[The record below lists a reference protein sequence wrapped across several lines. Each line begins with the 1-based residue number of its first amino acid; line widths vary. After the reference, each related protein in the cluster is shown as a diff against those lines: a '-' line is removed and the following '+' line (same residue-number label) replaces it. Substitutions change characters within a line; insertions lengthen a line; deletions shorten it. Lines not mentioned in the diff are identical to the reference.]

1 MRYTFP
7 KSEKLVSLKAID
19 LTFADGKSLFCYP
32 IKLLFAPTPY
42 SSINQ
47 ALFSVP
53 KRNFKRANK
62 RNAIKRRMREAYRLN
77 KHMHITVSRET
88 VKVYNLVFIYIAKDE
103 EPYGKIE
110 ESMVTLLNRLAVMDG
125 SISKQ

>member
-19 LTFADGKSLFCYP
+19 STFAAGNSLFCYP
-32 IKLLFAPTPY
+32 IKLLYTPNTD
-42 SSINQ
+42 SSVNQ

-62 RNAIKRRMREAYRLN
+62 RNTLKRRMREAYRLN
-77 KHMHITVSRET
+77 KYALDDVSRET
-88 VKVYNLVFIYIAKDE
+88 EMSYNLVLLYVAKEEESYKRIAD
-103 EPYGKIE
+103 
-110 ESMVTLLNRLAVMDG
+110 SMVTLLKRLGAATAPN
-125 SISKQ
+125 KQ